1 MEARRSRRRP
11 LETKSPCPRVSVVNG
26 LKGLLADN
34 KSPQKPPP
42 RAYDA
47 GHVPITEEFD
57 SAKRTLPPAA
67 PVAIALVVVAIVVG
81 IVAFLFRSKPVAQG
95 GIDAVYFSEPASM
108 TNGMVLVQVT
118 LRNVG
123 DKTLYIKTIT
133 ANLKTDQELSD
144 NAASPSDYERYF
156 MAYPDLKE
164 HSTQPLVVEMKIAPG
179 AEQKGSVL
187 VSFPVTRE
195 QFEARK
201 DLNVTIEPYDQNS
214 ILLREKGA
222 SLK

>member
-1 MEARRSRRRP
+1 M
-11 LETKSPCPRVSVVNG
+11 
-26 LKGLLADN
+26 ADN
-34 KSPQKPPP
+34 KPP
-42 RAYDA
+42 RKPAAPQYDA

-81 IVAFLFRSKPVAQG
+81 IIAFVFRSKPVAQG
-95 GIDAVYFSEPASM
+95 GIDAVYFSEPANM
-108 TNGMVLVQVT
+108 TNGMVLLQVT

-123 DKTLYIKTIT
+123 DKTLYIKSIT
-133 ANLKTDQELSD
+133 ANLKTDQDLSD
-144 NAASPSDYERYF
+144 DAASPSDYERYF

-164 HSTQPLVVEMKIAPG
+164 HATQPLVVETKIAPG

-195 QFEARK
+195 QFDARK
-201 DLNVTIEPYDQNS
+201 ELDITIEPYDQKS
-214 ILLREKGA
+214 VVLREKGA
-222 SLK
+222 PTK